1 MFQSNKP
8 LAIIVAIALTAT
20 GCAKHESLR
29 KETKVEQ
36 TQTQTQTQTQIT
48 VMKTILGLQST
59 DSSQEKIHGF
69 LRCNYQTINTPETLS
84 VTVKS
89 KGSCPTQILY
99 DFSTNDWTSK
109 KTTTEE

>member
-1 MFQSNKP
+1 MLQSNKP

-20 GCAKHESLR
+20 GCAKHESPR

-36 TQTQTQTQTQIT
+36 TQTQTQTTI
-48 VMKTILGLQST
+48 MKTILGLQST

-69 LRCNYQTINTPETLS
+69 LRCNYQTIDTPETLS

-89 KGSCPTQILY
+89 KGSCPAQILY
-99 DFSTNDWTSK
+99 DFSTNDWTIR

>member
-1 MFQSNKP
+1 MDFMLQSNKP

-20 GCAKHESLR
+20 GCAKHESPR

-36 TQTQTQTQTQIT
+36 TQTTG
-48 VMKTILGLQST
+48 MKPILGLQST

-69 LRCNYQTINTPETLS
+69 LRCNYQTIDTPETLS

-89 KGSCPTQILY
+89 KGSCPAQILY
-99 DFSTNDWTSK
+99 DFSTNDWTIR

>member
-1 MFQSNKP
+1 MLQSNKP

-20 GCAKHESLR
+20 GCAKHESPR

-36 TQTQTQTQTQIT
+36 TQTQTQTQTTI
-48 VMKTILGLQST
+48 MKTILGLQST

-69 LRCNYQTINTPETLS
+69 LRCNYQTIDTPETLS

-89 KGSCPTQILY
+89 KGSCPAQILY
-99 DFSTNDWTSK
+99 DFSTNDWTSR

>member
-1 MFQSNKP
+1 MLQSNKP

-20 GCAKHESLR
+20 GCAKHESPK

-36 TQTQTQTQTQIT
+36 TQTQTTI
-48 VMKTILGLQST
+48 MKTILGLQST

-69 LRCNYQTINTPETLS
+69 LRCNYQTIDTPETLS

-89 KGSCPTQILY
+89 KGSCPAQILY
-99 DFSTNDWTSK
+99 DFSTNDWTIR

>member
-1 MFQSNKP
+1 MLQSNKP

-20 GCAKHESLR
+20 GCAKHESPR

-36 TQTQTQTQTQIT
+36 TQTQTQTQTTII
-48 VMKTILGLQST
+48 KTILGLQST

-69 LRCNYQTINTPETLS
+69 LRCNYQTIDTPETLS

-89 KGSCPTQILY
+89 KGSCPAQILY
-99 DFSTNDWTSK
+99 DFSTNDWTIR

>member
-1 MFQSNKP
+1 MLQSNKP

-20 GCAKHESLR
+20 GCAKHESPR

-36 TQTQTQTQTQIT
+36 TQTTG
-48 VMKTILGLQST
+48 MKPILGLQST

-69 LRCNYQTINTPETLS
+69 LRCNYQTIDTPETLS

-89 KGSCPTQILY
+89 KGSCPAQILY
-99 DFSTNDWTSK
+99 DFSTNDWTIR